1 MDKWESLAT
10 GRSGAIDLEKAW
22 LQKAKEVFEIFCDKQ
37 RGYGPNNIAQGGAP
51 GVVMRNND
59 KWKRMFQ
66 LTFKHPGEEPLEDE
80 NLRDTAIDLADYF
93 IIWLMVHDGDW
104 PEYEEDFLEPILEHI
119 AKGEWRFAADKLDQ
133 LAYEEELLKTEELA
147 EQFNRDI
154 TNEMYVKEFLENP
167 PEPPERYDYTADD
180 LAFDA
185 DRERRFF
192 G

>member
-1 MDKWESLAT
+1 MDNTEHWESLAT
-10 GRSGAIDLEKAW
+10 GRSGAIDLERAW
-22 LQKAKEVFEIFCDKQ
+22 LRKAKEVFEIFCDKQ

-93 IIWLMVHDGDW
+93 IIWLMVHDRDW
-104 PEYEEDFLEPILEHI
+104 PEYKEDFLEPILEHI
-119 AKGEWRFAADKLDQ
+119 AKEEWSKAISLLMEQLDMH
-133 LAYEEELLKTEELA
+133 YELA
-147 EQFNRDI
+147 E
-154 TNEMYVKEFLENP
+154 E
-167 PEPPERYDYTADD
+167 YDYVADD

-185 DRERRFF
+185 DREKRFF

>member
-1 MDKWESLAT
+1 MNNTEHWESLAT
-10 GRSGAIDLEKAW
+10 GRSGAIDLERAW
-22 LQKAKEVFEIFCDKQ
+22 LRKAKEVFEIFCDKQ
-37 RGYGPNNIAQGGAP
+37 RGYGPNNIAQGGAS

-93 IIWLMVHDGDW
+93 IIWLMVHDGDG
-104 PEYEEDFLEPILEHI
+104 PAYEEDFLEPILEHM
-119 AKGEWRFAADKLDQ
+119 AKGEWSEAIGLLMEQYAKDQANKEAAELEQ
-133 LAYEEELLKTEELA
+133 LNKDLSNYDWGEAPLEEYNYA
-147 EQFNRDI
+147 
-154 TNEMYVKEFLENP
+154 
-167 PEPPERYDYTADD
+167 ADD

-185 DRERRFF
+185 AREKEFF

>member
-1 MDKWESLAT
+1 MDNWESLAT
-10 GRSGAIDLEKAW
+10 GKSGAIDLEKAW
-22 LQKAKEVFEIFCDKQ
+22 LRKAKEVFEIFCDKQ
-37 RGYGPNNIAQGGAP
+37 RGYGPNNIAQGGTP

-119 AKGEWRFAADKLDQ
+119 ARGEWGDAANLLDQ
-133 LAYEEELLKTEELA
+133 LRYEEEQMELEE
-147 EQFNRDI
+147 FNR
-154 TNEMYVKEFLENP
+154 ELENDFYDR
-167 PEPPERYDYTADD
+167 EEMFLRSVEKRDEERYNYVADD

-185 DRERRFF
+185 DREKRFF